1 MLQTLDVKS
10 ILTNLVDA
18 FHKPQDLPC
27 WIRVTNLVR
36 FFCTV
41 GAPEHAFYKRR
52 CPAGFPSGFSPR
64 QQGMLS
70 LQVIRGVFIYNHGIL
85 MNFDKF
91 DEFRMMMHNDV
102 QYYCMIFHES
112 SWYCLNSSMFHVF
125 PCPQKGSERHRTD
138 W

>member
-36 FFCTV
+36 FFFCTV
-41 GAPEHAFYKRR
+41 GAPEHAFYKRT
-52 CPAGFPSGFSPR
+52 CHAGFPSGFSPR

-70 LQVIRGVFIYNHGIL
+70 LHVNHGVFIYDHGNL
-85 MNFDKF
+85 MNF

-102 QYYCMIFHES
+102 Q
-112 SWYCLNSSMFHVF
+112 
-125 PCPQKGSERHRTD
+125 D
-138 W
+138 